1 MTLKSALFGAII
13 GLSLLAEPAM
23 AVEEPAFKT
32 VTQDGAF
39 SVRDYPARVVAE
51 VTVEGDQKQAAY
63 RGFRLLAA
71 YIFGGNQRKQSI
83 AMTAPVAQAPSPVSE
98 KIAMTAPVAQTRV
111 GEAWTVQFTM
121 PQAYSLETLPS
132 PNDPRVHLRTD
143 PGKRVAVVRFSGYA
157 EPSPVAAK
165 TAALTDWMRQNQL
178 TPAGPPTLAQYNPP
192 WTLWFLRRNEVMI
205 PVAP

>member
-1 MTLKSALFGAII
+1 
-13 GLSLLAEPAM
+13 M
-23 AVEEPAFKT
+23 AVEEPAFTT
-32 VTQDGAF
+32 VSQDGAF
-39 SVRDYPARVVAE
+39 SVRDYPPSVVAE

-71 YIFGGNQRKQSI
+71 YIFGGNQRKQGV
-83 AMTAPVAQAPSPVSE
+83 AMTAPVTQAPAPASE

-111 GEAWTVQFTM
+111 GESWTIQFTM
-121 PQAYSLETLPS
+121 PRAYTLETLPA
-132 PNDPRVHLRTD
+132 PNDPRVHLRAE

-157 EPSPVAAK
+157 EPAPVAAK
-165 TAALTDWMRQNQL
+165 TAALADWMSHNRL
-178 TPAGPPTLAQYNPP
+178 KPAGPPSLAQYNPP